1 MAQIIKDTRNG
12 KIYKTT
18 YPIDNDKLNML
29 FACRF
34 VSNGTLTE
42 DEAKS
47 DMRALDKFPFI
58 QIIGNADG
66 RKKEIRKLPYFTWL
80 ICCK

>member
-1 MAQIIKDTRNG
+1 MTQVIKDTRNG
-12 KIYKTT
+12 KLYKTK

-29 FACRF
+29 AWRF
-34 VSNGTLTE
+34 VINGTLTE

-47 DMRALDKFPFI
+47 GMRTLDKFPFI

-66 RKKEIRKLPYFTWL
+66 RKKEIRQLPYFTWG

>member
-12 KIYKTT
+12 MLYKTK
-18 YPIDNDKLNML
+18 YPIDNDKLKML
-29 FACRF
+29 AWRF
-34 VSNGTLTE
+34 VRNGTLTE

-47 DMRALDKFPFI
+47 DMRTLDKFPFI

-66 RKKEIRKLPYFTWL
+66 RKKEIRQLPYFTWL